1 MTNLWFV
8 MMDGK
13 DNHSTFF
20 SVFKTSR
27 ALIVF
32 SHLTAFL
39 RYSGTSLQFVSSAA
53 AELQWGTGGELNT
66 HLYLRAL
73 TLHKPT

>member
-8 MMDGK
+8 CDDGWK
-13 DNHSTFF
+13 
-20 SVFKTSR
+20 KTSAALFLCFFKPMG

-53 AELQWGTGGELNT
+53 AELQ
-66 HLYLRAL
+66 
-73 TLHKPT
+73 

>member
-1 MTNLWFV
+1 MAIKTKKRRRRRKKSNFDHDQFMV
-8 MMDGK
+8 CDDGWK
-13 DNHSTFF
+13 
-20 SVFKTSR
+20 KTSAALFLCFSTNG

-53 AELQWGTGGELNT
+53 AELQ
-66 HLYLRAL
+66 
-73 TLHKPT
+73 